1 MFFFKSKI
9 SKSIYLFR
17 SISLSISLPQN
28 VQKRIAAS
36 IAENFHISIDA
47 LHLTSPTFFSRITDA
62 PAKTLHDEYWHPHVD
77 KHTYE
82 SFHYTSLLYLSGY
95 KREFTGGRFVFIDGA
110 DNKTHMIVEPKRGRV
125 SAFTSGAEN
134 LHQVELV
141 GSGERFAMTIS
152 FTCNPK
158 FAIYEVGQAE
168 ATHMVE

>member
-1 MFFFKSKI
+1 MQIRYMIHFVFRFFPPR
-9 SKSIYLFR
+9 L
-17 SISLSISLPQN
+17 LSTQN

-36 IAENFHISIDA
+36 IAENFQISVDA

-62 PAKTLHDEYWHPHVD
+62 PAQTLHDEYWHPHVD

-95 KREFTGGRFVFIDGA
+95 KREFTGGRFVFIDGP
-110 DNKTHMIVEPKRGRV
+110 DNKTHSIIEPKRGRIA
-125 SAFTSGAEN
+125 AFTSGAEN

-141 GSGERFAMTIS
+141 GSGTRFAMTIS

-158 FAIYEVGQAE
+158 FAIYEVGQPE